1 MSKKSRNAPKEI
13 SHRLSVGLS
22 EKTYNEL
29 RELAEQHGE
38 SVASV
43 IRLVIDK
50 NLGDYLGTIRY
61 IDREQGEN
69 ILNVS
74 MEISDL
80 CRNILNNVRR
90 IGINYNQELKLK
102 NAENKYRSV
111 MREAV
116 GTDRMLEAK
125 DEYDQA
131 KAEIEQT
138 CFNKDELYELL
149 SDFEAAAK
157 KMGEVIWLIQE

>member
-1 MSKKSRNAPKEI
+1 MSKKSSNEPKEI

-29 RELAEQHGE
+29 CELAEKYGE
-38 SVASV
+38 SIASV

-50 NLGDYLGTIRY
+50 NLGDYFGTIRY
-61 IDREQGEN
+61 IDREQAES

-116 GTDRMLEAK
+116 GTYRMLEAK

-149 SDFEAAAK
+149 SDFEAAAE